1 MPKKEDSS
9 ILERLTHD
17 ASVEMMSDDLEQML
31 KEELAKPAE
40 EIDGQ
45 LVDELLKALE
55 PAEPDK
61 AQAEKGWPRVLRALP
76 RRRRSTRG
84 GHVFLR
90 FAAVA
95 VLCVVVLTAT
105 GQRAGAIPWTLIQS
119 LIAPIAET
127 FGISVNVQP
136 TPAPEISGAYYADDI
151 PSTQIRYEALSDIPE
166 TQDGY
171 PVRPDWLPDGFAFV
185 DGSCFADPGTQI
197 YSMSFS
203 SGDAWLCFTVQFFK
217 SEETISSYEFELTP
231 ETLVNTH
238 IGSYDV
244 TVYSNSHRNLYSASW
259 TYENVYYT
267 LSGQIAEDDL
277 IHFVEQLR

>member
-1 MPKKEDSS
+1 MSKKEDSS
-9 ILERLTHD
+9 ILERLTND

-31 KEELAKPAE
+31 KDELAKPAE
-40 EIDGQ
+40 VIDGQ

-90 FAAVA
+90 FAAAA

-105 GQRAGAIPWTLIQS
+105 GQRAWAIPWTLIQS

-127 FGISVNVQP
+127 FGIVVNVQP
-136 TPAPEISGAYYADDI
+136 TPAPDISGAYYADDI

-171 PVRPDWLPDGFAFV
+171 PVRPDWLPDGFSFTN
-185 DGSCFADPGTQI
+185 GSCFSDQGTQI
-197 YSMSFS
+197 YSLDFA
-203 SGDAWLCFTVQFFK
+203 SGEAWLNFTVQFF
-217 SEETISSYEFELTP
+217 SSDESVSSYEFEKMLDSP
-231 ETLVNTH
+231 IEKH
-238 IGSYDV
+238 IGQYNV
-244 TVYSNSHRNLYSASW
+244 LLYSNDDDHLQSASW

-267 LSGQIAEDDL
+267 LIGQIPLSDL
-277 IHFVEQLR
+277 ISFVEHLN